1 MYLCIHHFIVDQS
14 LVYHLDLWV
23 SHKSSHNY
31 WIRLRLI
38 KIKRFNHTSP
48 KCFNMTPSCKG
59 RLVKEVKKFKPFS
72 KCYRRNESQTEEIQN
87 NDVEVSEVIRV
98 TEANE
103 VTRGNEDSTIY
114 VQELGALKNPERAES
129 VHVFKDINVYENK
142 SIEFLKSD
150 QKLNGG
156 EKKTHESLATFS
168 LKDLFQFRQLKM
180 KHHPFIYYN
189 TVTHPAA
196 VRGLSWSV
204 FANEI
209 YRLSTFAD
217 YPQNSPKSA
226 SLLSAQG
233 FVYIGNG
240 VNDRVMC
247 FYCGKEKENWR
258 PEDVIQDVHRL
269 LSPDCPQVLRE
280 MSNIVQVLQST
291 FEDTING
298 LQINSTHHTE
308 NNLQANSSL
317 STENTLQIN
326 SSHPTENTLQINSS
340 FPTENS
346 NTIPSEQEQQ
356 EPFARSVQ
364 NLMVDSIN
372 TIVTTSETRGNFDSV
387 RRDLIRSLSP
397 TYSDLGIITERPKS
411 PEYAHKIKRLQTFA
425 AWPRYHHLTPDELV
439 EAGFF
444 SAGSGD
450 CTRCFF
456 CGGGLRN
463 WEEEDDV
470 WVEHARWF
478 PRCYYLRH
486 KMGQEFID
494 IVQDLHSQLDQI
506 TIDHIKQ
513 RLDPQSNFL
522 NMDKEDAALRRDPAV
537 NSVILLGFQVNDVIE
552 IAKMLKQEEDFLSA
566 KSLIDKLETEGKH
579 KEKSLIIPHSSD
591 NTQTDIDQKVLYYS
605 VITRNGIRHLVI
617 F

>member
-1 MYLCIHHFIVDQS
+1 M
-14 LVYHLDLWV
+14 
-23 SHKSSHNY
+23 
-31 WIRLRLI
+31 
-38 KIKRFNHTSP
+38 
-48 KCFNMTPSCKG
+48 
-59 RLVKEVKKFKPFS
+59 
-72 KCYRRNESQTEEIQN
+72 
-87 NDVEVSEVIRV
+87 
-98 TEANE
+98 
-103 VTRGNEDSTIY
+103 
-114 VQELGALKNPERAES
+114 
-129 VHVFKDINVYENK
+129 
-142 SIEFLKSD
+142 
-150 QKLNGG
+150 
-156 EKKTHESLATFS
+156 
-168 LKDLFQFRQLKM
+168 
-180 KHHPFIYYN
+180 
-189 TVTHPAA
+189 
-196 VRGLSWSV
+196 
-204 FANEI
+204 
-209 YRLSTFAD
+209 
-217 YPQNSPKSA
+217 
-226 SLLSAQG
+226 
-233 FVYIGNG
+233 
-240 VNDRVMC
+240 
-247 FYCGKEKENWR
+247 
-258 PEDVIQDVHRL
+258 
-269 LSPDCPQVLRE
+269 
-280 MSNIVQVLQST
+280 
-291 FEDTING
+291 
-298 LQINSTHHTE
+298 LQINF
-308 NNLQANSSL
+308 
-317 STENTLQIN
+317 
-326 SSHPTENTLQINSS
+326 SHPIENTLQINSS

-372 TIVTTSETRGNFDSV
+372 TIATTSETRGNTDSV
-387 RRDLIRSLSP
+387 HRDLIPSLSP

-522 NMDKEDAALRRDPAV
+522 NMDKEDGALRRDPAV
-537 NSVILLGFQVNDVIE
+537 NSVLLLGFQVNDVIE

-566 KSLIDKLETEGKH
+566 KSLIDKLETEGKQ

-591 NTQTDIDQKVLYYS
+591 NTQTDIELMRTLQEENLQLREQMVCKLCLDKDVS
-605 VITRNGIRHLVI
+605 VVFLPCGHLVSCVDCSCALVDCPVCRSRVTGI
-617 F
+617 ARAIIS

>member
-1 MYLCIHHFIVDQS
+1 MIP
-14 LVYHLDLWV
+14 
-23 SHKSSHNY
+23 
-31 WIRLRLI
+31 RG
-38 KIKRFNHTSP
+38 
-48 KCFNMTPSCKG
+48 KG

-72 KCYRRNESQTEEIQN
+72 KCYQRNESQTEEIQN
-87 NDVEVSEVIRV
+87 NYVEVSEVSRVTEANEVSRVTEANEVIRV

-103 VTRGNEDSTIY
+103 VSRVTEANEVSRVTEANEVRRVNEDSTINL
-114 VQELGALKNPERAES
+114 QELDALKNPERAES
-129 VHVFKDINVYENK
+129 VHVFKDINAYENK
-142 SIEFLKSD
+142 SIEFLKSNK
-150 QKLNGG
+150 KLKDID
-156 EKKTHESLATFS
+156 KKTHESLAPFS
-168 LKDLFQFRQLKM
+168 LRNLFRFRQLKM

-189 TVTHPAA
+189 TVTHPAS

-240 VNDRVMC
+240 VNDKVMC

-269 LSPDCPQVLRE
+269 LSPDCPQVLTE
-280 MSNIVQVLQST
+280 MSNIVQALQST
-291 FEDTING
+291 FEVTINS
-298 LQINSTHHTE
+298 LQINSSHHTE

-326 SSHPTENTLQINSS
+326 SSHPTEN
-340 FPTENS
+340 S

-364 NLMVDSIN
+364 NLMVESIN
-372 TIVTTSETRGNFDSV
+372 TIATTSETRGNTDRV
-387 RRDLIRSLSP
+387 RRDLVPKSP

-425 AWPRYHHLTPDELV
+425 SWPRYHLLTPDELV

-444 SAGSGD
+444 SVGSGD

-463 WEEEDDV
+463 WEEEDNV

-478 PRCYYLRH
+478 PRCYYLRQ
-486 KMGQEFID
+486 KIGQEFID
-494 IVQDLHSQLDQI
+494 IVQDLHSQLDQA
-506 TIDHIKQ
+506 
-513 RLDPQSNFL
+513 S
-522 NMDKEDAALRRDPAV
+522 
-537 NSVILLGFQVNDVIE
+537 SIE
-552 IAKMLKQEEDFLSA
+552 
-566 KSLIDKLETEGKH
+566 
-579 KEKSLIIPHSSD
+579 P
-591 NTQTDIDQKVLYYS
+591 
-605 VITRNGIRHLVI
+605 
-617 F
+617 

>member
-1 MYLCIHHFIVDQS
+1 
-14 LVYHLDLWV
+14 
-23 SHKSSHNY
+23 
-31 WIRLRLI
+31 
-38 KIKRFNHTSP
+38 
-48 KCFNMTPSCKG
+48 MTPSCKG
-59 RLVKEVKKFKPFS
+59 RLVKEVKKFNPFS

-87 NDVEVSEVIRV
+87 NGVEVSEVIRV

-103 VTRGNEDSTIY
+103 VSRVTEANEVSRVNEDSTIN
-114 VQELGALKNPERAES
+114 VQELDALKNPERAES

-150 QKLNGG
+150 QKLNGSD
-156 EKKTHESLATFS
+156 KKTHESLATFS
-168 LKDLFQFRQLKM
+168 LRDLFRFRQLKM

-189 TVTHPAA
+189 TVTHPAS

-280 MSNIVQVLQST
+280 MSNIVQALQST

-298 LQINSTHHTE
+298 LQINSSHHTE

-326 SSHPTENTLQINSS
+326 FSHPIENTLQINSS

-372 TIVTTSETRGNFDSV
+372 TIATTSETRGNTDSV
-387 RRDLIRSLSP
+387 RRDLIPSLSP

-425 AWPRYHHLTPDELV
+425 SWPRYHHLTPDELV

-494 IVQDLHSQLDQI
+494 IVQDLHSQLDQ
-506 TIDHIKQ
+506 
-513 RLDPQSNFL
+513 
-522 NMDKEDAALRRDPAV
+522 A
-537 NSVILLGFQVNDVIE
+537 
-552 IAKMLKQEEDFLSA
+552 
-566 KSLIDKLETEGKH
+566 
-579 KEKSLIIPHSSD
+579 SSMEP
-591 NTQTDIDQKVLYYS
+591 
-605 VITRNGIRHLVI
+605 
-617 F
+617 